1 MGPSALSFRSGAHHA
16 WAMAETTTNTRI
28 LVGVDGSDS
37 SIAALREAGKLA
49 TALDAPLAAICV
61 WDYPAV
67 VEYYSIP
74 GWSPADEAAR
84 MLTVAI
90 EQAFGD
96 SPPPNVTTSTMRG
109 STARTL
115 IQESKDAGML
125 VLGSR
130 GHGGFVGMLLGSVS
144 AACAQHAHCPVLI
157 VRTPGSST
165 PTQADE
171 AAERQEQ
178 R

>member
-1 MGPSALSFRSGAHHA
+1 
-16 WAMAETTTNTRI
+16 MAETTTNTRI

-37 SIAALREAGKLA
+37 SIAALQEAGKLA

-84 MLTVAI
+84 MLNVAI
-90 EQAFGD
+90 EKAFGD
-96 SPPPNVTTSTMRG
+96 SPPSKVTTTTVRG

-115 IQESKDAGML
+115 IQESKEARML

-144 AACAQHAHCPVLI
+144 AACAQHARCPVLI
-157 VRTPGSST
+157 VRTPGSS
-165 PTQADE
+165 AASSHVDE

-178 R
+178 K